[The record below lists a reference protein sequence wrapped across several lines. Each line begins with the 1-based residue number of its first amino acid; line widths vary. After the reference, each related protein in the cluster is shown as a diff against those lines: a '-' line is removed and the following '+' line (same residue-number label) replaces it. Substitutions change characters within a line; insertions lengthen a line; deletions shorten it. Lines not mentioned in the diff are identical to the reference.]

1 MAVVGQVT
9 MFAGIFAPSGWVFCD
24 GQLLDIL
31 SYNNLFVVL
40 GTKFGGDGII
50 TFAIPDMR
58 GRVPMHT
65 GQGLGFGNHVL
76 GEKIGA
82 ETHTITEAEM
92 PSHSHKN
99 KSHSSASSLTDPVDA
114 FMGDAV
120 DSIYNSTTD
129 GTMGATTEAGNNR
142 SFNIMQPSLGINFII
157 AFQGTIPV
165 IGESLLINIT
175 ATGIVTANLGIV

>member
-1 MAVVGQVT
+1 MTFIGEVI
-9 MFAGIFAPSGWVFCD
+9 MFAGNSAPSGWMFCN
-24 GQLLDIL
+24 GQLLNIL
-31 SYNNLFVVL
+31 SNPDLFTIL
-40 GTKFGGDGII
+40 GTKFGGDGIT

-58 GRVPMHT
+58 GRVPMHP

-99 KSHSSASSLTDPVDA
+99 KSHSASSSLTDPTDA

-129 GTMGATTEAGNNR
+129 GTMGATTEAGSNR

-157 AFQGTIPV
+157 AV
-165 IGESLLINIT
+165 IQESFEASIT
-175 ATGIVTANLGIV
+175 ATGIVTANLQIV